1 MTRAII
7 CDNSKCLR
15 IAFDV
20 LLFREPRSAFPPLA
34 ALVPLGLLQ
43 VGIVQGLAVGG
54 IAGGAG
60 NAADAPCSARVERPG
75 GIDAGGCR
83 ADAGAQNADML
94 HLDLSSCM
102 IGPYVSASMIAGF
115 EEERRADQDAGGPL
129 PRLVP
134 RDSDEV
140 EWSVKVRHT
149 RAGLARPT
157 VKCVGA
163 VRLCNAYVCA
173 RSCSDNL
180 MRALSNRLLRRQ

>member
-1 MTRAII
+1 M
-7 CDNSKCLR
+7 
-15 IAFDV
+15 
-20 LLFREPRSAFPPLA
+20 
-34 ALVPLGLLQ
+34 PLGLLQ
-43 VGIVQGLAVGG
+43 VGIVQGLAVGS

-60 NAADAPCSARVERPG
+60 NAANAPCSARLERPA
-75 GIDAGGCR
+75 GIDTGGCR
-83 ADAGAQNADML
+83 ADAGQNADVL

-157 VKCVGA
+157 VKCDGA
-163 VRLCNAYVCA
+163 VSPCKCLRV
-173 RSCSDNL
+173 RT
-180 MRALSNRLLRRQ
+180 LL